1 MIHHF
6 IEAKANRL
14 LQAVRDSR
22 WFLPVL
28 FLLAIAS
35 TLSMLVPFTS
45 ILVIAVLAQPT
56 RWRSAFCWGS
66 AGSALGGSIITLAF
80 HQLGWIQVYQKFP
93 ELASSP
99 AWHSVLIWTAEY
111 GLRALAVIAALP
123 LPQTPAL
130 IFCSISQQ
138 PLWGVFLALFFGK
151 FVKYGV
157 VAATVSVFPD
167 RFMSF
172 IRTMQNTNSSNSTK
186 QSSP

>member
-6 IEAKANRL
+6 IEEFSSKL
-14 LQAVRDSR
+14 LQAVRNSR

-28 FLLAIAS
+28 FLLAVAS

-45 ILVIAVLAQPT
+45 ILVIAVLAQPS

-80 HQLGWIQVYQKFP
+80 HQLGWNQIYERFP
-93 ELASSP
+93 EFASSQ
-99 AWHSVLIWTAEY
+99 AWQDILLWTATY
-111 GLRALAVIAALP
+111 GLRALAAIAALP

-138 PLWGVFLALFFGK
+138 PLWGVFVALFVGK

-157 VAATVSVFPD
+157 VAATVSVFPE

-172 IRTMQNTNSSNSTK
+172 IRIMHNNTVAK
-186 QSSP
+186 